1 MNINFLLEF
10 IKDLFLAIFISGYV
24 IDKFEKKSSIR
35 EVYIKMRLK
44 YINMANEIFYLYDD
58 LICFL
63 NDPHNSELNNQKI
76 LKEFNDKIYELRDK
90 LRKFIL
96 FYYNNQKVLYLSDE
110 NYIVLKSMIETLST
124 NDTNKV
130 TECLKNF
137 QKNIRNINSDIY
149 ENIGIKKNSKI
160 Q

>member
-35 EVYIKMRLK
+35 EVYINMRLE

-63 NDPHNSELNNQKI
+63 NDPNNSELNNQKI

-130 TECLKNF
+130 IECLKNF